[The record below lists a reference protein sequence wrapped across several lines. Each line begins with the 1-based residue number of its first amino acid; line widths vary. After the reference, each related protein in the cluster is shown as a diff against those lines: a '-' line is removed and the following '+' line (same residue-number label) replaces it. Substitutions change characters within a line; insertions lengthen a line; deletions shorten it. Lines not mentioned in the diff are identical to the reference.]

1 MHRTF
6 LLAAYIWL
14 TFSGTL
20 HFLVDV
26 VSQYVRHKR
35 VPGPETTLYYGLNTS
50 FALGQVVFGLLCL
63 WLARQAPALIDQ
75 GAVTAISFA
84 AAAGW
89 TAITF
94 AFMRYWEPKM
104 NIAVFVVL
112 LTCATL
118 IR

>member
-1 MHRTF
+1 MHRTL

-63 WLARQAPALIDQ
+63 WLTWQAPALGDQ
-75 GAVTAISFA
+75 REVTAISFA

-89 TAITF
+89 IAITF
-94 AFMRYWEPKM
+94 TFMRYWEPKM
-104 NIAVFVVL
+104 NILVFLAL
-112 LTCATL
+112 LAGATL

>member
-20 HFLVDV
+20 HFLIDV
-26 VSQYVRHKR
+26 VSQYMRRKH

-50 FALGQVVFGLLCL
+50 FALGQIVFGLLCL
-63 WLARQAPALIDQ
+63 WLVWQAPELSHQ
-75 GAVTAISFA
+75 RVFTTVSFA

-89 TAITF
+89 LAVTF
-94 AFMRYWEPKM
+94 AFMSYWEPRV
-104 NIAVFVVL
+104 NVIAFGIL
-112 LTCATL
+112 LAGAL
-118 IR
+118 LSR